1 MVCERWRRRSA
12 VALRES
18 GSAASCSDLSAT
30 ETREST
36 LSTERLNLIRT
47 LVDGRATMVRAAN
60 GPGARGPRSGRFDLE
75 RGHRRGR
82 LTPHLTYLHFNLHF
96 MERVYNAEMRTG
108 TVLQATKHAPYM
120 LHAQTVMQACCLARS
135 T

>member
-30 ETREST
+30 ETRESTT

-108 TVLQATKHAPYM
+108 TVLQAT
-120 LHAQTVMQACCLARS
+120 
-135 T
+135 